1 MCKGRKKHFHLHSRP
16 QLSEGTWGR
25 KHQGQNANC
34 QPATEPHFVTPT
46 HTPNTILRPDEAT
59 CTISYIHIWY
69 GPPDGN
75 PRSLRRRSAR
85 LLLKLMIRPPVFVL
99 HASVSPLRGG
109 SPWRETIPGNWASA
123 VQRLAFSPSI
133 TQENLFGSWAW
144 PFGATGHATIVGY
157 TSFDVGRWRLEI

>member
-1 MCKGRKKHFHLHSRP
+1 MGPKTSGAKR
-16 QLSEGTWGR
+16 QL
-25 KHQGQNANC
+25 
-34 QPATEPHFVTPT
+34 PAGHRLHFVTPT

-75 PRSLRRRSAR
+75 PRPLRRRSAR